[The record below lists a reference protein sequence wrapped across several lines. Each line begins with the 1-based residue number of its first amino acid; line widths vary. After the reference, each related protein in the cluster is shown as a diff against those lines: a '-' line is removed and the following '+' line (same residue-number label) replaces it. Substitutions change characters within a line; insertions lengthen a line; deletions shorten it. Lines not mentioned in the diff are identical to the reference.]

1 MNIAVIGTGY
11 VGLVVG
17 SCLAESGNDVVC
29 VDNNAEKISNLEK
42 GIIPIYEPGLPDLI
56 ERNVRDR
63 RLSFTT
69 DLRDAVQR
77 SEVIFIAVGTPTT
90 PTGAA
95 DLRAVHA
102 VATSIGKSLNSYK
115 VVVTKSTVP
124 VGTAEAIRNLIRKE
138 TSQEFDVVSNP
149 EFLKQGAAVDDFMRP
164 DRIVVGCDSS

>member
-29 VDNNAEKISNLEK
+29 VDNNAEKIANLEK

-77 SEVIFIAVGTPTT
+77 SKV
-90 PTGAA
+90 
-95 DLRAVHA
+95 
-102 VATSIGKSLNSYK
+102 KSSSGIIRWFFVNSF
-115 VVVTKSTVP
+115 
-124 VGTAEAIRNLIRKE
+124 NKE
-138 TSQEFDVVSNP
+138 
-149 EFLKQGAAVDDFMRP
+149 
-164 DRIVVGCDSS
+164 